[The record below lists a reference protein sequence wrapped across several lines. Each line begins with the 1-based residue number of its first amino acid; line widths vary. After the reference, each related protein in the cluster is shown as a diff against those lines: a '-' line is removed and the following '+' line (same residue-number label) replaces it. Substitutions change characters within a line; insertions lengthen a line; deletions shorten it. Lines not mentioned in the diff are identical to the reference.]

1 MNFLNEKFNIIET
14 VETKNGVEKFVID
27 KKDLL
32 PCLSFLK
39 ENQDMLLSITAVDL
53 AEKIE
58 VIYDLYSS
66 QNNKHFLISV
76 KVYSDNP
83 VIESVTKLF
92 KSAAFDEREIFDL
105 FGVEF
110 DGNDNLKRLLLP
122 DFFVGNPMLKNFKP
136 QRNERQ
142 NYA

>member
-66 QNNKHFLISV
+66 QNNEHFLISI

-83 VIESVTKLF
+83 VIESVSKLF

>member
-66 QNNKHFLISV
+66 QNNEHFLISV

-83 VIESVTKLF
+83 VIESVSKLF

>member
-58 VIYDLYSS
+58 LIYDLYSS
-66 QNNKHFLISV
+66 QNNEHFLISV

-83 VIESVTKLF
+83 VIESVSKLF
-92 KSAAFDEREIFDL
+92 KSAAFDELEIFDL

>member
-1 MNFLNEKFNIIET
+1 MNSLNEKFNIIET

-66 QNNKHFLISV
+66 QNNEHFLISV

-83 VIESVTKLF
+83 VIESVSKLF

-122 DFFVGNPMLKNFKP
+122 DFFVGNPMLKSFKP

>member
-58 VIYDLYSS
+58 VFYDLYSS
-66 QNNKHFLISV
+66 QNNEHFLISV

-83 VIESVTKLF
+83 VIESVSKLF

>member
-66 QNNKHFLISV
+66 QKNEHFLISV

-83 VIESVTKLF
+83 VIESVSKLF

>member
-14 VETKNGVEKFVID
+14 FETKNGVEKFVID

-66 QNNKHFLISV
+66 QNNEHFLISV

-83 VIESVTKLF
+83 VIESVSKLF

>member
-66 QNNKHFLISV
+66 QNNEHFLISV

-83 VIESVTKLF
+83 VIESVSKLF

-105 FGVEF
+105 LGVEF

-122 DFFVGNPMLKNFKP
+122 DFFVGNPMLKSFKP

>member
-66 QNNKHFLISV
+66 QNNEHFLISV

-83 VIESVTKLF
+83 VIESVSKLF

-122 DFFVGNPMLKNFKP
+122 DFFVGNPMLKSFKP